1 VHLGQFGG
9 QCQKCH
15 GTVSFKGARPR

>member
-15 GTVSFKGARPR
+15 GTVTFKGARPR

>member
-1 VHLGQFGG
+1 VHLGQYGG

-15 GTVSFKGARPR
+15 STLSFKGARRR